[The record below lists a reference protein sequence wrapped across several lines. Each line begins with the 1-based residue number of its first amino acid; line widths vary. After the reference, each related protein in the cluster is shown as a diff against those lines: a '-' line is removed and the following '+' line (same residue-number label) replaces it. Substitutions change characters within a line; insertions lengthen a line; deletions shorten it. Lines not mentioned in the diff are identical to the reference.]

1 VLFAIL
7 LGFAANARLDLG
19 HVALTDADT
28 WGWLDP
34 ALSWVGGTGF
44 HETYER
50 EWLYGAFLAG
60 CFRLTGSFAGMV
72 MVQQVLGLLA
82 GLLLWSTWQAWSS
95 LLPKDLVFQIVGAL
109 LGLFVS
115 AVVLLNPNLMVFE
128 LCVRPEGIMGFLIF
142 AQFLCITLYCRYR
155 WREPNAVLSVIF
167 GSLAIPLAYTVY
179 VLKPSWALAVPAT
192 LLPIALGLLM
202 NGQSFSIRCGPP
214 ALGGLIILVALFIP
228 EKVLFKRSDEP
239 HVVLAMTL
247 FTMNADSI
255 AESYKKAIASKDIE
269 PDRKVLL
276 EQILPVVEMELVK
289 AREWASFYP
298 RVGFDP
304 DYLMYRASIFPT
316 LVNERK
322 MSKAALA
329 DFCKESYFEA
339 WRNNPQGM
347 LSKVTRQMPYFITPD
362 RQTFYRHKIPF
373 KKLLENT
380 LATTPEKLVPE
391 TNAPTQAMYAAFR
404 AEVETALKAPR
415 NLEGVRAFDNFT
427 RLLTGEVGVKAADK
441 TGNSWTSFAIA
452 SLWLV
457 AILVCVVAAPLRY
470 LVLPG
475 FVAGILYFGPLGNAI
490 TIALVHALDNDR
502 YRASY
507 GAALFLALAAMLYY
521 ALIVLCEAL
530 YVILDRRKR

>member
-1 VLFAIL
+1 MLFAIL
-7 LGFAANARLDLG
+7 LGFAAVARMDLG

-60 CFRLTGSFAGMV
+60 CFKLTGSFSGMV
-72 MVQQVLGLLA
+72 MIQQVMGLLT
-82 GLLLWSTWQAWSS
+82 GLLLWSTWRAWSS
-95 LLPKDLVFQIVGAL
+95 LLPKDLMFQIVGAL
-109 LGLFVS
+109 LGLFVT
-115 AVVLLNPNLMVFE
+115 AVALLNPNLMVFE
-128 LCVRPEGIMGFLIF
+128 LCVRPEGIMGFFIF
-142 AQFLCITLYCRYR
+142 AQLLCITLYCRYR
-155 WREPNAVLSVIF
+155 WREPNAALSVIF

-192 LLPIALGLLM
+192 LLPIAIGLLV

-214 ALGGLIILVALFIP
+214 ALGCLIILVALFIP
-228 EKVLFKRSDEP
+228 EKMLFKRSDQP

-255 AESYKKAIASKDIE
+255 AESYKTEIASKDIDPE
-269 PDRKVLL
+269 RKALL
-276 EQILPVVEMELVK
+276 EQILPVVESELVK

-304 DYLMYRASIFPT
+304 DYLMYRATIFPT
-316 LVNERK
+316 LVNQRG

-329 DFCKESYFEA
+329 AFCKESYFEA
-339 WRNNPQGM
+339 WKNNPRGM

-391 TNAPTQAMYAAFR
+391 TNAATQAMYATFR
-404 AEVETALKAPR
+404 EEVTAELKAPR
-415 NLEGVRAFDNFT
+415 NLEGERSLDNFA
-427 RLLTGEVGVKAADK
+427 RILTGEVGVKAAEK
-441 TGNSWTSFAIA
+441 TRNSWTSLAIA
-452 SLWLV
+452 TLWL
-457 AILVCVVAAPLRY
+457 AAFLTCLIAQPLRY

-475 FVAGILYFGPLGNAI
+475 CVAAVLYFGPLGNAI

-507 GAALFLALAAMLYY
+507 GAALLLALAAMLFY
-521 ALIVLCEAL
+521 ALIVLCEGVHA
-530 YVILDRRKR
+530 IRDRRKR